1 MNKTFLFSPL
11 GGTDPISQDNY
22 KDGSMLHIC
31 RFEKPD
37 KVFLYLSKE
46 MVGYEKED
54 HRYTYCLD
62 KLMELQGRKFE
73 YVLDE
78 HPELVDVYDY
88 DYFYREFSSAINKIM
103 LEEMDETDTLILNIS
118 SGTPAMKSALA
129 VMQTISEY
137 PCRLVQ
143 VTTPNKAMNKHD
155 VSGYDPVLLWDYNED
170 NQPDAENRCIDVS
183 LPTLALMKK
192 EEIIKMH
199 IRACDYRAALQVA
212 GTLPVRVTEKYIDLI
227 RMAAARLQFDLRTVA
242 KLEAKTGY
250 KCLPVRSGDAIR
262 RFEYALNL
270 QVKLQKEEYADFIRA
285 ITPLIVD
292 LFEQVLKWR
301 YDFNV
306 DDYCRPANRMKNQP
320 RKWDVIRMES
330 TEKGKEVLEAF
341 NTEYWPRDFT
351 PGPVYSDHLKILIFK
366 YSDEQGLKNAVENL
380 RNVESNVRNLAAH
393 ELDSFN
399 EDKICTLTGQTTKT
413 IMQNI
418 RALFGYTG
426 YKIPKDGWESYS
438 EMNNY
443 IVDRIQNG

>member
-1 MNKTFLFSPL
+1 MNKIFLFSPL
-11 GGTDPISQDNY
+11 GGTDPISQNNY

-31 RFEKPD
+31 RFERPD
-37 KVFLYLSKE
+37 KIFLYLSKE

-103 LEEMDETDTLILNIS
+103 QEEMDETDTLILNIS

-137 PCRLVQ
+137 PCRLIQ

-155 VSGYDPVLLWDYNED
+155 ISGYDPVLLWDYNED

-183 LPTLALMKK
+183 LPTLSLMKK

-212 GTLPVRVTEKYIDLI
+212 ETMPVRVTEKYIDLI
-227 RMAAARLQFDLRTVA
+227 RMAAARLQFDLNTVL
-242 KLEAKTGY
+242 KLETKTGLR
-250 KCLPVRSGDAIR
+250 CLPIRSGDAIR

-270 QVKLQKEEYADFIRA
+270 QIKLEKQEYADFIRA
-285 ITPLIVD
+285 ITPIIVD
-292 LFEQVLKWR
+292 LFEQVLNEKCS
-301 YDFNV
+301 FNV
-306 DDYCRPANRMKNQP
+306 DDFCRPANKAKNIP
-320 RKWDVIRMES
+320 RKWDIFRFEAS
-330 TEKGKEVLEAF
+330 EIGLKALQALDNEYASKG
-341 NTEYWPRDFT
+341 FT
-351 PGPVYSDHLKILIFK
+351 PGPVYSDHLKVIIDAF
-366 YSDEQGLKNAVENL
+366 STDDGLKKVVGELRGVEANI
-380 RNVESNVRNLAAH
+380 RNLAAH
-393 ELDSFN
+393 ELESFT
-399 EDKICTLTGQTTKT
+399 EQKILDMTGQPAKS
-413 IMQNI
+413 IMQDI
-418 RALFGYTG
+418 KALFVYAG
-426 YKIPKDGWESYS
+426 YKIPKDAWNSYK
-438 EMNNY
+438 EMNNL
-443 IVDRIQNG
+443 IIDCIQNG

>member
-1 MNKTFLFSPL
+1 MNKKFLFSPL

-46 MVGYEKED
+46 MADYEEED
-54 HRYTYCLD
+54 HRYTYCLK
-62 KLMELQGRKFE
+62 KLMELQERKFE
-73 YVLDE
+73 YELDN

-88 DYFYREFSSAINKIM
+88 DYFYREFSTIINRIM
-103 LEEMDETDTLILNIS
+103 QEEMDETDTLILNIS

-129 VMQTISEY
+129 VIQTISEY

-143 VTTPNKAMNKHD
+143 VTTPNRAMNKHD
-155 VSGYDPVLLWDYNED
+155 ITGYDPVLLWDYNED

-183 LPTLALMKK
+183 LPTLTLMKK

-199 IRACDYRAALQVA
+199 IRACDYRAALQIA
-212 GTLPVRVTEKYIDLI
+212 ETMPLRATERYIDLI
-227 RMAAARLQFDLRTVA
+227 RMAAARLQFDLRSVA
-242 KLEAKTGY
+242 KMETKSGY
-250 KCLPVRSGDAIR
+250 RCLPVRSGDAIR

-292 LFEQVLKWR
+292 LFEQILKWK
-301 YDFNV
+301 YNFDV

-320 RKWDVIRMES
+320 RKWDVTRMES
-330 TEKGKEVLEAF
+330 TEQGKEALEAF

-351 PGPVYSDHLKILIFK
+351 PGPVYSDHLKVLIYK
-366 YSDEQGLKNAVENL
+366 YSNDQGLRNAVENL

-393 ELDSFN
+393 ELDSFT
-399 EDKICTLTGQTTKT
+399 EDKIFELTGQTTRS

-426 YKIPKDGWESYS
+426 YKIPKDGWESY
-438 EMNNY
+438 EAMNDH
-443 IVDRIQNG
+443 IIDRIQNG

>member
-170 NQPDAENRCIDVS
+170 NQPDTENRCIDVS

-292 LFEQVLKWR
+292 LFEQVLKWK

-320 RKWDVIRMES
+320 RKWDVMRMES

-399 EDKICTLTGQTTKT
+399 EDKIYDLTGQTTKT
-413 IMQNI
+413 IIQNI
-418 RALFGYTG
+418 RTLFGYTG

>member
-1 MNKTFLFSPL
+1 MNKIFLFSPL

-46 MVGYEKED
+46 MLDHQEED
-54 HRYTYCLD
+54 GRYTYCLD
-62 KLMELQGRKFE
+62 RLMELQGRQFE
-73 YVLDE
+73 YVLDK

-88 DYFYREFSSAINKIM
+88 DYFYREFSGMINRIM
-103 LEEMDETDTLILNIS
+103 QEEMDETDTLILNIS

-129 VMQTISEY
+129 VLQTISEY
-137 PCRLVQ
+137 PCRLIQ

-155 VSGYDPVLLWDYNED
+155 ISGYDPALLWDYNED

-212 GTLPVRVTEKYIDLI
+212 ETMPVRATEKYIDLI
-227 RMAAARLQFDLRTVA
+227 KMAAARLQFDLRTVA
-242 KLEAKTGY
+242 KHETKTGY
-250 KCLPVRSGDAIR
+250 RCLPVRSGDAIR

-292 LFEQVLKWR
+292 LFEQILKWE
-301 YDFNV
+301 YSFDV

-320 RKWDVIRMES
+320 RKWNIARMEA
-330 TEKGKEVLEAF
+330 TEKGKEALEAL
-341 NTEYWPRDFT
+341 NNEYWPRVFT
-351 PGPVYSDHLKILIFK
+351 PGPVYSDHLKAILFK
-366 YSDEQGLKNAVENL
+366 FSDNQDLKNVVENL

-399 EDKICTLTGQTTKT
+399 EDKIYDLTGQTTKS
-413 IMQNI
+413 IMQNM
-418 RALFGYTG
+418 RTLFRYTG
-426 YKIPKDGWESYS
+426 YNIPQDGWNSYE
-438 EMNNY
+438 EMNNH
-443 IVDRIQNG
+443 IIDWIQNV

>member
-320 RKWDVIRMES
+320 RKWDVMRMEF

-366 YSDEQGLKNAVENL
+366 FSDEQGLKNAVENL

-399 EDKICTLTGQTTKT
+399 EDKICALTGQTTKT

-418 RALFGYTG
+418 RTLFGYTG